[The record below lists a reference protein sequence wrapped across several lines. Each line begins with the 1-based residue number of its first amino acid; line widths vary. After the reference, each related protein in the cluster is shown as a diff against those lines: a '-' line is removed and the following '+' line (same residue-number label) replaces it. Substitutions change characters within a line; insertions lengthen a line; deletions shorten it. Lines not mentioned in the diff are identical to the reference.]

1 MVLGAIMLAGRL
13 RGAHGSGR
21 DHGHDHHH
29 HGHEG
34 WAAFAV
40 GLVPCSGA
48 VVVLAYALAND
59 ILLAGL
65 GVVAAIGVGMA
76 ATMSGL
82 GLVCVLS
89 RRAITNLGTKKGRL
103 LRSLEVVGPTM
114 MILVG
119 LGLLA
124 TLA

>member
-1 MVLGAIMLAGRL
+1 
-13 RGAHGSGR
+13 
-21 DHGHDHHH
+21 
-29 HGHEG
+29 
-34 WAAFAV
+34 
-40 GLVPCSGA
+40 VPCSGA

-59 ILLAGL
+59 ILVAGL
-65 GVVAAIGVGMA
+65 AVVAAIGVGMA

-89 RRAITNLGTKKGRL
+89 RRAITNLGQGQGRL
-103 LRSLEVVGPTM
+103 LRALDTAGPAA

-119 LGLLA
+119 LALLA